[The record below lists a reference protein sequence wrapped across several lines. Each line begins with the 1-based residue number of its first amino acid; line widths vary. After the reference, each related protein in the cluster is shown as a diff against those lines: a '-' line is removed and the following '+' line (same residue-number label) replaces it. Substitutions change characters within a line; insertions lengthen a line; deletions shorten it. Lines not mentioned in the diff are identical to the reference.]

1 MELTNVEILEA
12 ARKRS
17 GLTQSDVAKALEVSL
32 PTYSRWIKGGNF
44 DDVMLVHADILE
56 ELLKVKF
63 SVIHAEKGRRV
74 KITLI

>member
-12 ARKRS
+12 ARKRTDK
-17 GLTQSDVAKALEVSL
+17 TQADVAKALGISL
-32 PTYSRWIKGGNF
+32 PTYNRWIKGGNF

-63 SVIHAEKGRRV
+63 SVIHTEKGRRV
-74 KITLI
+74 KIIMA